1 MNTSEEKGNIKNN
14 PNPHIQ
20 ANTPESIHNIL
31 TTNIDDILDKI
42 PNLDEYPHSWYLANK
57 YRFTEECTK
66 IREYYPTFINIL
78 KNELNDTQL
87 KKLWKKLPGCYNEY
101 NNILCNQ
108 HSGIKL
114 QEFIQSWLEK
124 IEDEIDKLKM

>member
-42 PNLDEYPHSWYLANK
+42 PNLDEYPHS
-57 YRFTEECTK
+57 
-66 IREYYPTFINIL
+66 
-78 KNELNDTQL
+78 
-87 KKLWKKLPGCYNEY
+87 
-101 NNILCNQ
+101 
-108 HSGIKL
+108 
-114 QEFIQSWLEK
+114 
-124 IEDEIDKLKM
+124 